1 MAAVLIPTFANLIN
15 KANESAD
22 LQTVKNLNTILASE
36 QTVSQKKP
44 STMSEVLEQAES
56 GGYVVDRLSPTSE
69 GNDILWEQYSNR
81 FVLADENG
89 KIIFKDDLTEGE
101 TADDYNFWK
110 IIDSES
116 ELKDCTFSV
125 YLSDEFDAAAI
136 THNAGVDVGENT
148 GISVT
153 YESEAERDNANDKV
167 IIRTNGGDLVVKA
180 ENSTVYHFDSADTV
194 EIDAVAGN
202 SYHEFGKV
210 EQNLSVENGRVVFEK
225 NSEINGNVVIPET
238 ATGVAIQSITEQSIF
253 IDNQSTAN
261 VKISTSGNSGSVF
274 VSGNAENIE
283 SDGAN
288 IVKPMFVSDANSF
301 VSAMEGG
308 NANIVLNGS
317 FTIPNNVTITIPEG
331 NEVILD
337 LAGYT
342 VTYATTDNGLITN
355 NGSLTINDSSKGR
368 GAFDVE
374 RRLLTNNGYA
384 VINGGKYTSHSKT
397 GGTILFNEIAGT
409 LIVND
414 CYIYDFWNFAIANGG
429 GTVIINGGEIHSISS
444 NEISGWCY
452 AVRNE
457 AGHMEVN
464 GGEIYGI
471 QGALAISGGTAVIN
485 DVHCETEEGNPKSF
499 YALYIAGE
507 YSGNSVIVNGGTFI
521 GGYRNAV
528 LVGNKNDGG
537 IGAPAA
543 AVFNGGTFTGA
554 EGSPAV
560 VVSDGGDNDYGRGML
575 QVTGG
580 DYSSDMAGYCAYG
593 YTCVREG
600 DRYIVKAE

>member
-1 MAAVLIPTFANLIN
+1 MLIPTFANLIN

-22 LQTVKNLNTILASE
+22 LQMVKNLNTILASE

-194 EIDAVAGN
+194 KIAAVAGN

-238 ATGVAIQSITEQSIF
+238 ATGVTIQSVTEQSLY

-274 VSGNAENIE
+274 VSGNTENIE

-288 IVKPMFVSDANSF
+288 IVKPMLVSDANSF

-308 NANIVLNGS
+308 NANIVLNSS
-317 FTIPNNVTITIPEG
+317 FIVPNNVTITIPEG

-342 VTYATTDNGLITN
+342 ITYATTQNVLITN
-355 NGSLTINDSSKGR
+355 NGTFTINDSDGQGTFDVGR
-368 GAFDVE
+368 GV
-374 RRLLTNNGYA
+374 LTNKGHA
-384 VINGGKYTSHSKT
+384 VINGGKYTSKIKE
-397 GGTILFNEIAGT
+397 GNGTILLNNGGT
-409 LIVND
+409 MIVND
-414 CYIYDFWNFAIANGG
+414 CYIYDNWNYAIANSA
-429 GTVIINGGEIHSISS
+429 GTTIINDCEIHSISMS
-444 NEISGWCY
+444 DVEGYVSYAY
-452 AVRNE
+452 AVKS
-457 AGHMEVN
+457 AGGHMEVN